1 MNKNRKLKRTDK
13 KIKKKQIQ
21 QRKEKL
27 SKLSTKELMDKREG
41 INPKSESK
49 ADYIKRRKGEM
60 NKPSP
65 AKIVPII
72 AAIGKAALAAGKVVK
87 GVGAAV
93 KGVKAAATAS
103 KIGKA
108 VKAVK
113 ASKAMKVAQGVKS
126 VIDQTGG
133 TPPAQGG
140 AKSQSL
146 QKFASM
152 DFRSSP
158 NKLTAG
164 PSPFKP
170 QPADTRKKNFDTASA
185 FKMKGFSGFG
195 NEPSPAKLAVAKV
208 AVKAGIKAGKAIKKA
223 YQNYKG
229 TAVDPKLKA
238 ATGYARKVDL
248 QKANARL
255 KANKNRR

>member
-1 MNKNRKLKRTDK
+1 MNKNRKLKKTDK

-113 ASKAMKVAQGVKS
+113 ASKAMKVAKGVKS

-152 DFRSSP
+152 DFKSSP
-158 NKLTAG
+158 NKMVVRLDNLITTKDA
-164 PSPFKP
+164 P
-170 QPADTRKKNFDTASA
+170 RKKNFDTASA
-185 FKMKGFSGFG
+185 FKMKGFGGFG
-195 NEPSPAKLAVAKV
+195 NESSTKKSPAK
-208 AVKAGIKAGKAIKKA
+208 AGQTAGQI
-223 YQNYKG
+223 
-229 TAVDPKLKA
+229 V
-238 ATGYARKVDL
+238 RRE
-248 QKANARL
+248 RL
-255 KANKNRR
+255 MN

>member
-1 MNKNRKLKRTDK
+1 MNKNRKLKKTDK

-113 ASKAMKVAQGVKS
+113 ASKAMKVAKGVKS
-126 VIDQTGG
+126 FIDQTGG
-133 TPPAQGG
+133 TPPAQAG

-152 DFRSSP
+152 DFKSSP
-158 NKLTAG
+158 NKFVIRQDNLITTKDA
-164 PSPFKP
+164 P
-170 QPADTRKKNFDTASA
+170 RKKNFDSASA

-195 NEPSPAKLAVAKV
+195 NEPSPAKLGVAKIGL
-208 AVKAGIKAGKAIKKA
+208 KAAAKAGKAIKKA